1 MRQIGEDVSEI
12 ESEIGWDFRIGKKD
26 SRDSIALVAVSCKAS
41 IIEFLR
47 ISLGVI
53 LKKFKA
59 KTLYTNILL
68 NFRFREFSMY
78 FQCNCSSQILAPI
91 KPDLL
96 FLKSLEYPPT
106 F

>member
-1 MRQIGEDVSEI
+1 MRQIAEI
-12 ESEIGWDFRIGKKD
+12 ESEIGWDFSIGKKD

-53 LKKFKA
+53 LKKKFKS

-68 NFRFREFSMY
+68 NFRFREF
-78 FQCNCSSQILAPI
+78 
-91 KPDLL
+91 
-96 FLKSLEYPPT
+96 
-106 F
+106 